1 MRSVRFR
8 LPQPISID
16 AIKFHN
22 DGVSPTRNNRS
33 GLKRYQDQ
41 RNPYYYEYDDDKEEE
56 NTLTCMCSNCV
67 NGKSDLAN
75 YILQL
80 LDSK

>member
-1 MRSVRFR
+1 MKKINYRNINCFEIRSK
-8 LPQPISID
+8 LC
-16 AIKFHN
+16 
-22 DGVSPTRNNRS
+22 
-33 GLKRYQDQ
+33 YQDQ

-80 LDSK
+80 MDSK